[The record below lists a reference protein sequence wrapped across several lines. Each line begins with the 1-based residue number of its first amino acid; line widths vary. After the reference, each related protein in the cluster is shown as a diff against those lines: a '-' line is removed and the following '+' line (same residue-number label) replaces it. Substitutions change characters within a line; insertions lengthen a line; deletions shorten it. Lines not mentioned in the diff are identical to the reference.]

1 MYHCKANKLQHI
13 VRCIFL
19 IQERKELER
28 RVDEEIQKQ
37 ESLMSV
43 AGVDSRTKR
52 RCVIMREQMSKK
64 KEWWEEEG
72 LGSESEED
80 NERDIG
86 KKFNLI
92 HMLRV
97 ICFVVKLYF
106 GCVSF
111 ILSPSLFQAFS

>member
-1 MYHCKANKLQHI
+1 MIHFKANKLRY
-13 VRCIFL
+13 VLRFIFL
-19 IQERKELER
+19 TQERKELER

-37 ESLMSV
+37 ESLISV
-43 AGVDSRTKR
+43 AGVDSRAKR

-86 KKFNLI
+86 KNFT
-92 HMLRV
+92 
-97 ICFVVKLYF
+97 
-106 GCVSF
+106 
-111 ILSPSLFQAFS
+111 